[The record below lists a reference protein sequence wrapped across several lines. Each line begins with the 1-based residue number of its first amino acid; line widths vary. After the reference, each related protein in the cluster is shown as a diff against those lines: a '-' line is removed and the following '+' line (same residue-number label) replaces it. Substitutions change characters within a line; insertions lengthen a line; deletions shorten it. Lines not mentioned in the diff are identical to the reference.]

1 MLTLINLQL
10 VIKTYL
16 WCSSGLCVKTK
27 TVYCVY
33 NDMFNASELLQ
44 LLLLADDK
52 NVFIVITSIIILL
65 ALSIKSN
72 ML

>member
-1 MLTLINLQL
+1 
-10 VIKTYL
+10 
-16 WCSSGLCVKTK
+16 
-27 TVYCVY
+27 
-33 NDMFNASELLQ
+33 MFNASELLQ

-72 ML
+72 MLWKIAWKQQVITKFIENKIALTNIKLFLFYYFILS